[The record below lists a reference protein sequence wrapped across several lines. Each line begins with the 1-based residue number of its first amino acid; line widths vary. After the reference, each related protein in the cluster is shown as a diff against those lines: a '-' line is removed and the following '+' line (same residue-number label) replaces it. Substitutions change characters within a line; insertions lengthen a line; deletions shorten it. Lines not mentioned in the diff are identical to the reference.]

1 MANGYQYQSAK
12 ALVISLTILFGIL
25 LVLSLVLGTCLL
37 LNCAALQKNL
47 NPAGDPELP
56 DAAVALTQLGAG
68 VLWFLFY
75 LITGIVFLVWISR
88 ANANAHALGAN
99 DMSITPGWSAGWF
112 FIPFANL
119 VKPFIN
125 VREIW
130 NASDSDPRDV
140 SASGSAPLIVTAW
153 WCLWILSNV
162 CGQASGRATWNA
174 RTPEQHLFANYLNLA
189 DDILSVGAL
198 ILVVGVII
206 GIHERQERLYE
217 GLRKARKK
225 QAAVSTPEPQTYR
238 SPW

>member
-12 ALVISLTILFGIL
+12 ALVITLTILFGVL
-25 LVLSLVLGTCLL
+25 LVLAIVLGSCLL
-37 LNCAALQKNL
+37 VETVALRKNM
-47 NPAGDPELP
+47 NAGPQMP
-56 DAAVALTQLGAG
+56 DAGVALMHLGAV
-68 VLWFLFY
+68 VLWGLFY

-119 VKPFIN
+119 VKPFQN

-130 NASDSDPRDV
+130 NVSDSDPRDV
-140 SASGSAPLIVTAW
+140 SASGSAPLIVSAW
-153 WCLWILSNV
+153 WTLWILSNI

-174 RTPEQHLFANYLNLA
+174 TTPEEHLFANYLNLA

-198 ILVVGVII
+198 ILVVGVIH
-206 GIHERQERLYE
+206 GIHERQERLFE
-217 GLRKARKK
+217 GLRKSRKK
-225 QAAVSTPEPQTYR
+225 QAAAVAAAPQAYQ